1 MKSLFG
7 DNRLANLL
15 QLFHNT
21 QTLSVT
27 NMAAK
32 LNVSDRTIR
41 NDIKQLNQM
50 LRGCALIDGTQGR
63 YSLRV
68 FDAEGFQ
75 AAAAQLSQ
83 EDDFLNSPRNRM
95 DYLFGKLM
103 RSDLPVITDDLAYEM
118 SIGRTTLM
126 GDLKKLRSELEEYQL
141 TIMGKTSKGLTLYGS
156 ETDIRRYVLD
166 NCFDAIY
173 RSYPMDEEIEELIED
188 FFTQKRLEKVAQAN
202 FHRFTVLMLDRFLTG
217 HYIGKM
223 SERFYDLTA
232 RPEFG
237 MVNALVDKI
246 GESIANFIS
255 GFATDFTTAFVE
267 KQQGVK
273 LSRELKTHH

>member
-15 QLFHNT
+15 HLFRNT

-50 LRGCALIDGTQGR
+50 LKGCALIDGTQGR

-68 FDAEGFQ
+68 FDAEGFR
-75 AAAAQLSQ
+75 AAAAELSE

-141 TIMGKTSKGLTLYGS
+141 TIVGKTSKGLTLYGS

-188 FFTQKRLEKVAQAN
+188 FFTQ
-202 FHRFTVLMLDRFLTG
+202 
-217 HYIGKM
+217 
-223 SERFYDLTA
+223 
-232 RPEFG
+232 
-237 MVNALVDKI
+237 
-246 GESIANFIS
+246 
-255 GFATDFTTAFVE
+255 
-267 KQQGVK
+267 
-273 LSRELKTHH
+273 